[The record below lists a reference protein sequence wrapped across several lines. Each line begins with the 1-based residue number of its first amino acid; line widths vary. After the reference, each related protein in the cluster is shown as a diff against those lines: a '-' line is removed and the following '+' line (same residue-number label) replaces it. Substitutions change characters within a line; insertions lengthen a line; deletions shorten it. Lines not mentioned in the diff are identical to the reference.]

1 MRIIIA
7 VCNRRHNCRSASGV
21 ASTIMLDFDYS
32 HDYGPHNRSYN
43 RSQNLP
49 IIVYPD
55 YAYLF
60 YFILPSAHLCF
71 FLT

>member
-1 MRIIIA
+1 
-7 VCNRRHNCRSASGV
+7 
-21 ASTIMLDFDYS
+21 MLDFDYS

-60 YFILPSAHLCF
+60 HFILPSAHLCF